1 MKLAGRLNARFA
13 FIVGDNE
20 IEQKTAA
27 FRDMT
32 TKKQTDFPLND
43 NAKENAQNLQ
53 IIIEKELP
61 INEKPDSTR
70 KQI

>member
-1 MKLAGRLNARFA
+1 MTERYGR
-13 FIVGDNE
+13 DNE

-27 FRDMT
+27 FRDMI
-32 TKKQTDFPLND
+32 TKKQTDFSLND

-61 INEKPDSTR
+61 INEKPGFTR